1 MAGEGQFDVHSSG
14 GFTLEFN
21 LDSSSSS
28 FLLYHICSNTVYLTN
43 VPVPASNLREW
54 KFVKTSTYF
63 LIYCDGIY
71 VGSMSQS
78 DQCFSDSKWNSFL
91 GRGLNFCCG
100 DVVTKEYRI
109 VPSEYTVALKV
120 QEFGNVLKCW
130 GMVGAKIQIVRERQG
145 HGGGWEHGLGNQ
157 DAGMI
162 GARLGH
168 GYGEQVWGM
177 IHNQNYVMILKKI
190 KRYRSNFAYAV

>member
-78 DQCFSDSKWNSFL
+78 DQCFSDSTWNSFL

-100 DVVTKEYRI
+100 DVVTKYYRI
-109 VPSEYTVALKV
+109 VPSEYICKV
-120 QEFGNVLKCW
+120 VLMLNFLNFSK
-130 GMVGAKIQIVRERQG
+130 
-145 HGGGWEHGLGNQ
+145 NQ
-157 DAGMI
+157 PNEYLHEIDI
-162 GARLGH
+162 D
-168 GYGEQVWGM
+168 Q
-177 IHNQNYVMILKKI
+177 QQ
-190 KRYRSNFAYAV
+190 